1 MVWQIETAV
10 LSDEDLV
17 RTAEWVDLTYFL
29 KKIVRVRNK
38 EDHSTK
44 NVLKNLLVLK
54 NLGIDRFVWDTALLW
69 VIAGVILVVVSFTN
83 GAIPDP
89 IRKHMGLVAVLHHR
103 WKVRFWISSERME
116 RTGQYWK
123 THHTIQ
129 GSNVEERCCL
139 LYAESKKEKEHEAAR
154 PSVLNVDKSSCSSRS
169 SFIQELLTYIGEMI
183 YNRNPQVVV
192 LTKRDLEILL
202 LKELGDSFNS
212 RVLDDIMSIVDN
224 DKVSLNQSIVVS
236 AYDSQWKLLLYSEER
251 YHRENFITFSPQ
263 RNFTMTHQD
272 DATFCLAFTLY

>member
-1 MVWQIETAV
+1 MVWQIGTAV

-154 PSVLNVDKSSCSSRS
+154 PSQYSTSINRHVRRGQALSRS
-169 SFIQELLTYIGEMI
+169 SWPTLEKWYIIETHRSW
-183 YNRNPQVVV
+183 YWP
-192 LTKRDLEILL
+192 KEILRFYFSKSWGIPSTL
-202 LKELGDSFNS
+202 VCWMISCLSW
-212 RVLDDIMSIVDN
+212 IMIKWVWINPS
-224 DKVSLNQSIVVS
+224 
-236 AYDSQWKLLLYSEER
+236 
-251 YHRENFITFSPQ
+251 
-263 RNFTMTHQD
+263 
-272 DATFCLAFTLY
+272 